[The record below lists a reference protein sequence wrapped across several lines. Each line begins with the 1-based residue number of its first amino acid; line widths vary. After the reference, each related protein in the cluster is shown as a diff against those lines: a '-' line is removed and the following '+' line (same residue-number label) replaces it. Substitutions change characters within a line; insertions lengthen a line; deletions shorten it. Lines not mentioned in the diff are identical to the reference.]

1 MQAEGE
7 VVTLPSGVS
16 TPTGLQIPTAVPINE
31 SGVAFAAVSALMPGE
46 AEVIEL
52 SYPAEFTDG
61 GLTMVS
67 LSAP

>member
-31 SGVAFAAVSALMPGE
+31 SGGAFAAVSALVPGE

-52 SYPAEFTDG
+52 S
-61 GLTMVS
+61 
-67 LSAP
+67 